1 MRRAIKFAAA
11 TDMLLQ
17 LLALQGTVIMRSSVY
32 ASVCSSMGT
41 QQQTVGLLLRARPAG
56 DIDRANAGVLRC
68 QRTY

>member
-1 MRRAIKFAAA
+1 MRRAIKFAAV

-17 LLALQGTVIMRSSVY
+17 LLALQGT
-32 ASVCSSMGT
+32 ASMGT